1 MILGV
6 SYSCVN
12 KGVTLI
18 KKGNK
23 MIKPN
28 QTSMQPYV
36 EQNNYEKI
44 DERILP
50 YFRPFL

>member
-18 KKGNK
+18 KKGN
-23 MIKPN
+23 
-28 QTSMQPYV
+28 
-36 EQNNYEKI
+36 NNSILSFICVAVYRYLAI
-44 DERILP
+44 DLQV
-50 YFRPFL
+50 